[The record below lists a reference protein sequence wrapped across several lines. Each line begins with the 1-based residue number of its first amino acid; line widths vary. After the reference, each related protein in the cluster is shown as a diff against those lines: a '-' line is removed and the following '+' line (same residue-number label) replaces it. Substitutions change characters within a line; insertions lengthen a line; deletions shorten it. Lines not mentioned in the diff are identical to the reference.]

1 MEKFKQLLIKKLT
14 SKKSVAI
21 ASAIVSAI
29 VFFFIGALFGMNI
42 YSDDYFDA
50 KSQLE
55 EANTKVSELEKKVAS
70 AEPWFEMKEE
80 EQRKLEE
87 EQAKLEEER
96 RIKEEEEKRKE
107 EALANSKIGERII
120 YNMGSKGQFALTID
134 SVDTTAE
141 RNQFADEKFDHVF
154 EIKYTV
160 ENISMDELDFFINN
174 QAEFYDAEG
183 YKCSTYPNS
192 TGAGTYDIAMGKKA
206 SGKAFYGVN
215 GSKYLEMDLGGT
227 IYKWQL

>member
-1 MEKFKQLLIKKLT
+1 MTFLRKYKLSIAIILSFGLGFLIAPNGISAEEHNSVK
-14 SKKSVAI
+14 SKYETTQEELKT
-21 ASAIVSAI
+21 
-29 VFFFIGALFGMNI
+29 
-42 YSDDYFDA
+42 A
-50 KSQLE
+50 KSQISSLE
-55 EANTKVSELEKKVAS
+55 SKLKQ
-70 AEPWFEMKEE
+70 AEPWFSMKEE
-80 EQRKLEE
+80 EQNKLAE

-96 RIKEEEEKRKE
+96 KQKEEEEKRKK
-107 EALANSKIGERII
+107 EALANSKIGEKIV

-141 RNQFADEKFDHVF
+141 RNRFANEKFDHVF

-160 ENISMDELDFFINN
+160 ENISMDELDFFIDN
-174 QAEFYDAEG
+174 QAEFYDADG
-183 YKCSTYPNS
+183 YKCSQYPNN